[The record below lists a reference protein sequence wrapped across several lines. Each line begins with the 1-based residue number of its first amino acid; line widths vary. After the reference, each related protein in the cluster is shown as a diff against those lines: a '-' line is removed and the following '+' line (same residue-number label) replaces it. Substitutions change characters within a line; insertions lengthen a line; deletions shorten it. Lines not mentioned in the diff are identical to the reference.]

1 MTLNAMFRDRHAN
14 MPPLPASLQA
24 LVVPPAYRQTL
35 AGQPFLMSSGR
46 DNKFLL
52 FTTVDNL
59 LRLCQSSAIYM
70 DGTFD
75 AAPRFFT
82 QLYTIHAFVADRLIP
97 FVYVLMEDK
106 AANTYTDVFIALH
119 HLCNQ
124 HGHQL
129 QPATIMTDFESGVIP
144 AIRQQFATS
153 SHRGCHFHFSQVS
166 DNY

>member
-1 MTLNAMFRDRHAN
+1 MTLYAIFRDRHAN

-24 LVVPPAYRQTL
+24 LVVPPAYRLTL
-35 AGQPFLMSSGR
+35 AGQPFLMRSGHG
-46 DNKFLL
+46 NTFLL
-52 FTTVDNL
+52 FTTLDNL
-59 LRLCQSSAIYM
+59 LRLCQSNAIYM

-75 AAPRFFT
+75 AAPRLFT

-119 HLCNQ
+119 QLCNQ
-124 HGHQL
+124 HGQQL

-144 AIRQQFATS
+144 AIRQQFVMS
-153 SHRGCHFHFSQVS
+153 RHKGCRFHFAQVS
-166 DNY
+166 HY